1 MSEPLALLALLVV
14 LCFSALVAQ
23 RSQLAPPAAFLFGG
37 LALALVPGV
46 HIEIEP
52 EYMLLIFLPP
62 ILMEAAFFTSIRD
75 FRRNFRP
82 IMLMAIGLV
91 AITSVAVAGITVWLI
106 PGATWALGMLLGA
119 IVSPPDAAA
128 AAATLKH
135 VHIPK
140 RVMTIL
146 EGESLVNDASGLIL
160 YKFALVAVLTA
171 HFSWAE
177 ASTQFVLS
185 VVGGSL
191 IGFLIGYG
199 FVRLFPYLRDQSVE
213 ILATFVPP
221 YAAYLLAESVH
232 VSGVLA
238 TVMAGLVIGWHAP
251 VLFYSKL
258 RLPVEAIWKM
268 VVFFMNA
275 LVFLLI
281 GLQLPDL
288 LTRLDAYPT
297 FTLLGMAFA
306 VCMVTIIIRFVYVF
320 AVTYGTRYFFPRIR
334 ARDAV
339 PAWQNMFIIS
349 WTGLRGVVTL
359 ATALAIPFTLPNGE
373 PFPYRD
379 IIIFLAVSVI
389 IFTLVIQGVSLPW
402 LLKRLNLRFDAG
414 LMYEEWL
421 ARVHATKQAL
431 SVLETLEKDD
441 TVHKPALDRIR
452 AHYHERLES
461 LGDGPNTPLTPTERG
476 EMTSH
481 PVIQAEN
488 RIWQEVLKQER
499 EIVIS
504 LRRQF
509 FISDDVMH
517 DILREM
523 DLLASRFH
531 YAG

>member
-1 MSEPLALLALLVV
+1 MSEPLALLSILVAL
-14 LCFSALVAQ
+14 CICALVAQ

-37 LALALVPGV
+37 LGLAMVPG
-46 HIEIEP
+46 IDIKIEP
-52 EYMLLIFLPP
+52 EYMLIIFLPP

-75 FRRNFRP
+75 FRRNLRA
-82 IMLMAIGLV
+82 IILMAVGLV
-91 AITSVAVAGITVWLI
+91 LVTAVAVGGMMMWLI
-106 PGATWALGMLLGA
+106 PGTTWAMGMLLGA

-128 AAATLKH
+128 ATAALKN
-135 VHIPK
+135 VHIPR

-160 YKFALVAVLTA
+160 YKFALVAVMTA
-171 HFSWAE
+171 SFSWYD
-177 ASTQFVLS
+177 ASIQFVLS
-185 VVGGSL
+185 ILGDSA
-191 IGFLIGYG
+191 IGFVLGYG
-199 FVRLFPYLRDQSVE
+199 FVKLFPYLRDQSVG
-213 ILATFVPP
+213 ILTTFVPP
-221 YAAYLLAESVH
+221 YGAYLIAESLH
-232 VSGVLA
+232 LSGVLA
-238 TVMAGLVIGWHAP
+238 VVVAGLVVGWHAP
-251 VLFYSKL
+251 SIFHSKF
-258 RLPVEAIWKM
+258 RIPAEAVWKM

-281 GLQLPDL
+281 GIQLPDL
-288 LTRLDAYPT
+288 MTRLDEYPLHMLLIMS
-297 FTLLGMAFA
+297 FTI
-306 VCMVTIIIRFVYVF
+306 CMVTILIRFIYVYGMTF
-320 AVTYGTRYFFPRIR
+320 GARRIFPRLNR
-334 ARDAV
+334 RGPL
-339 PAWQNMFIIS
+339 PAWQNLFIIS

-359 ATALAIPFTLPNGE
+359 ATALALPYHLPNGE

-389 IFTLVIQGVSLPW
+389 IFTLVVQGISLPW
-402 LLKRLNLRFDAG
+402 LLKRLNLRFDPG

-421 ARVHATKQAL
+421 ARSHATKQAL
-431 SVLETLEKDD
+431 SVLAELEKDS

-461 LGDGPNTPLTPTERG
+461 LGDGPNTPLEPTERG
-476 EMTSH
+476 EMTNH

-499 EIVIS
+499 DIVVN

-531 YAG
+531 HTA

>member
-1 MSEPLALLALLVV
+1 MSEPLALLSILVV
-14 LCFSALVAQ
+14 LCICALVAQ

-37 LALALVPGV
+37 LWLAMVPGV
-46 HIEIEP
+46 EIHIEP

-75 FRRNFRP
+75 FRRNLRA
-82 IMLMAIGLV
+82 IMFLAVGLV
-91 AITSVAVAGITVWLI
+91 IVTSIAVGGLMMWLI
-106 PGATWALGMLLGA
+106 PGASWAMGMLLGA

-128 AAATLKH
+128 ATAALKN

-160 YKFALVAVLTA
+160 YKFALAAVLTA
-171 HFSWAE
+171 SFSWAE
-177 ASTQFVLS
+177 ASAQFIFS
-185 VVGGSL
+185 VMAGSL

-199 FVRLFPYLRDQSVE
+199 FVRLFPYLKDLSVG
-213 ILATFVPP
+213 ILSTFVPP
-221 YAAYLLAESVH
+221 YGAYLIAEAFH

-238 TVMAGLVIGWHAP
+238 VVVAGLVVGWHAP
-251 VLFYSKL
+251 MIFYSKF
-258 RLPVEAIWKM
+258 RIPVEAIWKM
-268 VVFFMNA
+268 VVFFMNS

-281 GLQLPDL
+281 GIQLPDL
-288 LTRLDAYPT
+288 MSRLDEYPL
-297 FTLLGMAFA
+297 FMLLGMAGA
-306 VCMVTIIIRFVYVF
+306 VCFVTILVRFLWVF
-320 AVTYGTRYFFPRIR
+320 GMTHGARYFFPRLKDR
-334 ARDAV
+334 GPL
-339 PAWQNMFIIS
+339 PAWQNLFIIS

-359 ATALAIPFTLPNGE
+359 ATALAIPYTLPNGD

-389 IFTLVIQGVSLPW
+389 IFTLVVQGVSLPW
-402 LLKRLNLRFDAG
+402 LLKVLKLRFDPG

-421 ARVHATKQAL
+421 ARSHATKQAIA
-431 SVLETLEKDD
+431 VIEKLEHDETI
-441 TVHKPALDRIR
+441 HKPALDRIR

-476 EMTSH
+476 EMTNH

-488 RIWQEVLKQER
+488 RIWQEVLKHER
-499 EIVIS
+499 DIVIH
-504 LRRQF
+504 LRKQF

-523 DLLASRFH
+523 DLLSSRFH
-531 YAG
+531 YEG

>member
-1 MSEPLALLALLVV
+1 MSEPHALLAILVA
-14 LCFSALVAQ
+14 LCVCALVAQ

-37 LALALVPGV
+37 LWLAMVPGV
-46 HIEIEP
+46 NITIEP
-52 EYMLLIFLPP
+52 ENMLLIFLPP

-75 FRRNFRP
+75 FRRNLRP
-82 IMLMAIGLV
+82 IMLMAVGLV
-91 AITSVAVAGITVWLI
+91 IVTSIAVGGMMLWLI
-106 PGATWALGMLLGA
+106 PGATWAMGMLLGA

-128 AAATLKH
+128 ATSALKN

-140 RVMTIL
+140 RIMTIL

-171 HFSWAE
+171 SFSWYD
-177 ASTQFVLS
+177 ASSQFALS
-185 VVGGSL
+185 VLGGSA
-191 IGFLIGYG
+191 IGFLFGYG
-199 FVRLFPYLRDQSVE
+199 FVKLFPYLRDQSAG
-213 ILATFVPP
+213 IISTFVPP
-221 YAAYLLAESVH
+221 YGAYLIAESFH

-238 TVMAGLVIGWHAP
+238 TVVAGLVIGWHAP
-251 VLFYSKL
+251 MIFHSKF
-258 RLPVEAIWKM
+258 RITAEAVWKM

-281 GLQLPDL
+281 GIQLPDL
-288 LTRLDAYPT
+288 MGRLDEYPL
-297 FTLLGMAFA
+297 FMLLGMAGA
-306 VCMVTIIIRFVYVF
+306 VCFVTILVRFLWVYGMTF
-320 AVTYGTRYFFPRIR
+320 GARKIFPRLHKLGPL
-334 ARDAV
+334 
-339 PAWQNMFIIS
+339 PAWQNLFIIS

-359 ATALAIPFTLPNGE
+359 ATALAIPYTLPNGD

-389 IFTLVIQGVSLPW
+389 IFTLVVQGISLPW
-402 LLKRLNLRFDAG
+402 LLKRLNLRFDSG

-421 ARVHATKQAL
+421 ARMHATKQAL
-431 SVLETLEKDD
+431 TVLETLEKDE

-476 EMTSH
+476 EMTNH

-499 EIVIS
+499 EIVVN

-523 DLLASRFH
+523 DLLTSRFH
-531 YAG
+531 YSG